1 MYLTTFWILVV
12 VALLA
17 HIYTRKELPKIGD
30 AVFKRLRR
38 RYLVIYLL
46 AMAGDWLQ
54 GPVVILLRGLFS
66 IGRPAFHSYGL
77 GFHSRV

>member
-12 VALLA
+12 VAFLA
-17 HIYTRKELPKIGD
+17 HFYTRKELPKIGD

-46 AMAGDWLQ
+46 ARRSSAEHLIYNESAASHG
-54 GPVVILLRGLFS
+54 
-66 IGRPAFHSYGL
+66 YGL
-77 GFHSRV
+77 ESHCR